1 MSWNVRVNELSSAPL
16 PELEQELAKLP
27 PAVLEAYREA
37 IEPVNSAFGSEE
49 IGLWAKE
56 GLAIGTQ
63 TVRSWESAIEYYRVS
78 PQVSRYLSFPSFMQ
92 WARCGTY
99 LAQDSPTLAVAF
111 FKASVAIVPNL
122 RPQYI
127 PRWAGL
133 GRSLY
138 KGTWKSSTLASTF
151 FEVSPDL
158 VRSLPFWDVEVFA
171 SLVEALSYKSYDVA
185 GECLLLGRDVLPG
198 MGREREPFLSMA
210 RALIDSSW
218 REVKT
223 CLELVPRAL
232 QQVDESQTGRFLKL
246 GERLAKV
253 GLRDT
258 SRFLSDGTQALGRVP
273 QGSQGYIL
281 DLCDALV
288 AVAPEAVGPFLRSL
302 DDVLNRITVSQLD
315 TWYQHGMKLLQENP
329 ESGIA
334 FFKIESNTSESML
347 ETLSSSLELDRV
359 KGILRLYC
367 RALSGSGV
375 EIFNTQELV
384 RRNIG
389 WVDEDSASTD
399 GSKVFLPP
407 VVDHYSSKQDNFSWF
422 KVVSTHQVA
431 HLEFRSFEFQFDLPA
446 TQFENRRFEMEEE
459 FYKRQAD
466 LRATRQTMEEVA
478 QQVTDDGFSAVI
490 PGISETAEVDD
501 PTDSDVNSAGS
512 ARTYTDIG
520 RFLALFENG
529 KLAFDVFT
537 VLEDCRLDYRI
548 KVEYPGISLAASRV
562 QRETLS
568 RRPEIQE
575 MPIQQAMVEL
585 LIHMSLEKFTDLPV
599 PKEYEEAA
607 VMLSRILHQL
617 RTSEATVED
626 TSEASLRAYEIISR
640 LSNET
645 KEEEDW
651 EDQDLEEPGDFN
663 EQEYEDLIDQLQAG
677 MEQDGQGEEGED
689 YESPEPVDYR
699 GDFKPEMVQLLT
711 KLQADSGEEGDAQ
724 PMTQEML
731 EQLLQES
738 DELELDAEEGEIN
751 DNMSTFAQNI
761 MKEAGTPPP
770 NSQPGQGYGPLMNED
785 EQGGELEAREPQTYV
800 YDEWDFRANDYKPRW
815 CIVKEKTVEEGD
827 ANFYQDSLKNYQ
839 ALSNHIRRQFELIMP
854 ENMRKTYRLVDGED
868 LDLNATLEAWI
879 DLKMKIPPDDK
890 IYWHRN
896 RNRRDVAVVF
906 LLDMSAS
913 TAEAIDEGRQTVD
926 DRDAPDDPVEYMVWL
941 RRRREGLVRRNY
953 KRIIDLEKESTAM
966 LIQALESIGDTYG
979 IYGFSGYGRENVE
992 FYVIKDIAEG
1002 FGEKIKR
1009 RIDKITPLHA
1019 TRMGAAI
1026 RHASTKL
1033 ENQDAH
1039 TKIMFLISD
1048 GRPQDRGYSREG
1060 VEKEYAVHDTHMA
1073 LLEARRKNITP
1084 FCLTVDKAGHDY
1096 LKSMCGD
1103 MGYEVLGEIWALP
1116 ERLPMLYRELPARR
1130 SVRS

>member
-1 MSWNVRVNELSSAPL
+1 VTNDPISEIES
-16 PELEQELAKLP
+16 ELAKLP
-27 PAVLEAYREA
+27 PAVLEAYRAANETVK
-37 IEPVNSAFGSEE
+37 ESFGEEE
-49 IGLWAKE
+49 INLWAKE
-56 GLAIGTQ
+56 GLTIGTQ
-63 TVRSWESAIEYYRVS
+63 TVRSWESAIEYYQVS
-78 PQVSRYLSFPSFMQ
+78 PEVSKFLSFPSFMQ

-111 FKASVAIVPNL
+111 FKSSVSIVPNL

-138 KGTWKSSTLASTF
+138 KGTWKSSTLAAKF

-158 VRSLPFWDVEVFA
+158 VRNLPFWDVEVFA
-171 SLVEALSYKSYDVA
+171 SLIEALSFKSYDVA
-185 GECLLLGRDVLPG
+185 GECLVLGRDVLPA
-198 MGREREPFLSMA
+198 MGREREPFLAMS
-210 RALIDSSW
+210 RALIDTSW

-258 SRFLSDGTQALGRVP
+258 SRFLADGTQALSKVP

-281 DLCDALV
+281 DLCDGLV
-288 AVAPEAVGPFLRSL
+288 VITPDAVPPFLRSL

-315 TWYQHGMKLLQENP
+315 TWFQHGVKLLQENP

-334 FFKIESNTSESML
+334 FFKIESNTSEAML

-367 RALSGSGV
+367 RALSGTPL
-375 EIFNTQELV
+375 EIYNTQELV
-384 RRNIG
+384 QRNIG
-389 WVDEDSASTD
+389 WVDEDLASTD
-399 GSKVFLPP
+399 GSKVFLPS
-407 VVDHYSSKQDNFSWF
+407 VVDHYPNKQDNFAWF

-431 HLEFRSFEFQFDLPA
+431 HLEFGSFEY
-446 TQFENRRFEMEEE
+446 QFENVAAQFEDRRHAMEEAANE
-459 FYKRQAD
+459 RKGLERA
-466 LRATRQTMEEVA
+466 ATRESYEMAAKLLASGAEGDV
-478 QQVTDDGFSAVI
+478 DMSADY
-490 PGISETAEVDD
+490 VDPND
-501 PTDSDVNSAGS
+501 MGS
-512 ARTYTDIG
+512 NRTFTDIG
-520 RFLALFENG
+520 RFLDIFENSR
-529 KLAFDVFT
+529 LAFDIFT

-548 KVEYPGISLAASRV
+548 KVEYPGIRASSSRV
-562 QRETLS
+562 QTETLVN
-568 RRPEIQE
+568 RPRIED
-575 MPIQQAMVEL
+575 MPLQQGLVEL
-585 LIHMSLEKFTDLPV
+585 LIHMSLDQFQNLPV
-599 PKEYEEAA
+599 AKEYEEAA
-607 VMLSRILHQL
+607 EMLSSILHEL
-617 RTSEATVED
+617 RNAEANVED
-626 TSEASLRAYEIISR
+626 TSEATLRAYEVISR
-640 LSNET
+640 VPNQQ
-645 KEEEDW
+645 EEEDQF
-651 EDQDLEEPGDFN
+651 EEQDLEEPGDFS
-663 EQEYEDLIDQLQAG
+663 EEDYESLIDQLQAG
-677 MEQDGQGEEGED
+677 MDASAEAGDGES
-689 YESPEPVDYR
+689 YESPDPVDYR
-699 GDFKPEMVQLLT
+699 GDFKPEMVQLMT
-711 KLQADSGEEGDAQ
+711 KLQADNGEEGDAQ

-738 DELELDAEEGEIN
+738 PELELDAEQGDIDE
-751 DNMSTFAQNI
+751 NMSAFAQNI

-770 NSQPGQGYGPLMNED
+770 NSEPGEGYGPLLHD
-785 EQGGELEAREPQTYV
+785 DDSGGELEAREPATYV

-827 ANFYQDSLKNYQ
+827 VSFYQESLKTYS

-854 ENMRKTYRLVDGED
+854 ESMRKTYRLVDGED
-868 LDLNATLEAWI
+868 IDLNAALEAWM
-879 DLKMKIPPDDK
+879 DLKMGVPPDEK

-896 RNRRDVAVVF
+896 RNHREVAVVF

-953 KRIIDLEKESTAM
+953 KRIIDLEKEGTTL
-966 LIQALESIGDTYG
+966 LINALESIGDTYG

-992 FYVIKDIAEG
+992 FYVIKDINEA
-1002 FGEKIKR
+1002 FSDKVKR
-1009 RIDKITPLHA
+1009 RIDKVTPLHA

-1026 RHASTKL
+1026 RHCTTKL
-1033 ENQDAH
+1033 ENQDAR

-1073 LLEARRKNITP
+1073 LVEAKRKDIIP
-1084 FCLTVDKAGHDY
+1084 FCLTVDKQGHDY

-1103 MGYEVLGEIWALP
+1103 MGYEVLADIWSLP
-1116 ERLPMLYRELPARR
+1116 ERLPMLYRQLTAIRQ
-1130 SVRS
+1130 

>member
-1 MSWNVRVNELSSAPL
+1 MTSAPI
-16 PELEQELAKLP
+16 PEIEIELAKLP
-27 PAVLEAYREA
+27 PAVLEAYRAASDAVKE
-37 IEPVNSAFGSEE
+37 SFGEDE

-56 GLAIGTQ
+56 GLTIGTQ
-63 TVRSWESAIEYYRVS
+63 TVRSWESAIEYYAVS
-78 PQVSRYLSFPSFMQ
+78 PEVSKFLSFPSFMQ

-111 FKASVAIVPNL
+111 FKSSVSIVPNL

-138 KGTWKSSTLASTF
+138 KGTWKSSTLAAKF

-158 VRSLPFWDVEVFA
+158 VRNLPFWDVEVFA
-171 SLVEALSYKSYDVA
+171 SLIEALSYKSYDVA
-185 GECLLLGRDVLPG
+185 GECLVLGRDVLPG
-198 MGREREPFLSMA
+198 MGREREPFLAMA
-210 RALIDSSW
+210 RALIDTSW

-258 SRFLSDGTQALGRVP
+258 SRFLADGTQALSKVP

-288 AVAPEAVGPFLRSL
+288 VVTPDAVPPFLRSL

-315 TWYQHGMKLLQENP
+315 TWFQHGAKLLQENP

-334 FFKIESNTSESML
+334 FFKIESNTSEAML

-367 RALSGSGV
+367 RALSGIPL
-375 EIFNTQELV
+375 EIFDTQELV
-384 RRNIG
+384 QRNIG
-389 WVDEDSASTD
+389 WVDEDTASTD
-399 GSKVFLPP
+399 GSRVFLPP
-407 VVDHYSSKQDNFSWF
+407 VVDHYTNKQDNFAWF

-431 HLEFRSFEFQFDLPA
+431 HLEFGSFEYRFEEPT
-446 TQFENRRFEMEEE
+446 TQFEDRRHEAEQLMLERKKVERSAAQE
-459 FYKRQAD
+459 AHELAAQLLASGAEGDVDMSLGYSDPNAPG
-466 LRATRQTMEEVA
+466 LR
-478 QQVTDDGFSAVI
+478 
-490 PGISETAEVDD
+490 
-501 PTDSDVNSAGS
+501 N
-512 ARTYTDIG
+512 YTDIG
-520 RFLALFENG
+520 RLLEIFEDG
-529 KLAFDVFT
+529 RLAFDIFT

-548 KVEYPGISLAASRV
+548 KVEYPGIRSASSRV
-562 QRETLS
+562 QSETLEK
-568 RRPEIQE
+568 RPDIKE
-575 MPIQQAMVEL
+575 MPLQQGMVEL
-585 LIHMSLEKFTDLPV
+585 LIHMSLDQFQDLPV
-599 PKEYEEAA
+599 AKEYHESAE
-607 VMLSRILHQL
+607 MLSSILHEL
-617 RTSEATVED
+617 RNAESNVED
-626 TSEASLRAYEIISR
+626 TGEATLRAYEIISR
-640 LSNET
+640 IPNQL
-645 KEEEDW
+645 EEEEEF
-651 EDQDLEEPGDFN
+651 EDQDLEEPGDFS
-663 EQEYEDLIDQLQAG
+663 EEDFQTLVDQLQAG
-677 MEQDGQGEEGED
+677 MDASSDGDGDGES
-689 YESPEPVDYR
+689 YESPDPVDYR
-699 GDFKPEMVQLLT
+699 GDFKPEMVQLMT
-711 KLQADSGEEGDAQ
+711 KLQADDGEQGDAQ

-738 DELELDAEEGEIN
+738 SELELDAEQGEV
-751 DNMSTFAQNI
+751 DSDMSTFAQNI
-761 MKEAGTPPP
+761 MKEAGAPPP
-770 NSQPGQGYGPLMNED
+770 NSQPGEGYGPLLHD
-785 EQGGELEAREPQTYV
+785 DDSGGELEAREPATYV

-815 CIVKEKTVEEGD
+815 CIVKEKVVEEGD
-827 ANFYQDSLKNYQ
+827 ATFYQETLKTYT

-854 ENMRKTYRLVDGED
+854 ESMRKTYRLVDGED
-868 LDLNATLEAWI
+868 IDLNAALEAWT
-879 DLKMKIPPDDK
+879 DLKMGVPPDEK

-913 TAEAIDEGRQTVD
+913 TAEAIDEGRQMVD

-953 KRIIDLEKESTAM
+953 KRIIDLEKEGTTL
-966 LIQALESIGDTYG
+966 LINALESIGDTYG

-992 FYVIKDIAEG
+992 FYVIKDINEA
-1002 FGEKIKR
+1002 FSDKIKR

-1033 ENQDAH
+1033 DNQEAN

-1073 LLEARRKNITP
+1073 LVEARRKQIIP
-1084 FCLTVDKAGHDY
+1084 FCLTVDKSGHDY

-1103 MGYEVLGEIWALP
+1103 MGYEVLADIFSLP
-1116 ERLPMLYRELPARR
+1116 ERLPMLYRQLTTIR
-1130 SVRS
+1130 

>member
-1 MSWNVRVNELSSAPL
+1 MTSGPISEIES
-16 PELEQELAKLP
+16 ELAKLP
-27 PAVLEAYREA
+27 PAVLEAYQAANESVT
-37 IEPVNSAFGSEE
+37 ESFGEDE

-56 GLAIGTQ
+56 GLTIGTQ

-78 PQVSRYLSFPSFMQ
+78 PEVSKFLSFPSFMQ

-111 FKASVAIVPNL
+111 FKASVSIVPNL

-138 KGTWKSSTLASTF
+138 KGTWKSSTLAAKF

-158 VRSLPFWDVEVFA
+158 VRNLPFWDVEVFA
-171 SLVEALSYKSYDVA
+171 SLIEALSYKSYDVA
-185 GECLLLGRDVLPG
+185 GECLVLGRDVLPA
-198 MGREREPFLSMA
+198 MGREREPFLAMS
-210 RALIDSSW
+210 RALIDTSW

-258 SRFLSDGTQALGRVP
+258 SRFLSDGTQALSKVP
-273 QGSQGYIL
+273 QGSQSYIL

-288 AVAPEAVGPFLRSL
+288 VITPDAVPPFLRSL
-302 DDVLNRITVSQLD
+302 DNVVNRITVSQLD
-315 TWYQHGMKLLQENP
+315 TWFQHGAHLLQENP

-367 RALSGSGV
+367 QALAGAGL
-375 EIFNTQELV
+375 EILETHELV

-399 GSKVFLPP
+399 GSKIFLPP
-407 VVDHYSSKQDNFSWF
+407 VVDHYTNKQDNFSWF
-422 KVVSTHQVA
+422 KVVSTHQVS
-431 HLEFRSFEFQFDLPA
+431 HLEFGSFEYDFEKAP
-446 TQFENRRFEMEEE
+446 TQFEDRRHEMEHQMLQRKEQE
-459 FYKRQAD
+459 
-466 LRATRQTMEEVA
+466 RAVA
-478 QQVTDDGFSAVI
+478 REAYEMAAQLLASGAEGDVDMSPGYTDPND
-490 PGISETAEVDD
+490 
-501 PTDSDVNSAGS
+501 AGS
-512 ARTYTDIG
+512 MRNFTDIG
-520 RFLALFENG
+520 RFLEIFENG
-529 KLAFDVFT
+529 RLVFDIFT
-537 VLEDCRLDYRI
+537 VLEDGRLDYRI
-548 KVEYPGISLAASRV
+548 KVEYPGIRSASSRV
-562 QRETLS
+562 QTETLGK
-568 RRPEIQE
+568 RPNIED
-575 MPIQQAMVEL
+575 MPLQQGMVEL
-585 LIHMSLEKFTDLPV
+585 LIHMSLDQFHDLPV
-599 PKEYEEAA
+599 AKEYQEAA
-607 VMLSRILHQL
+607 EMLSSILHQL
-617 RTSEATVED
+617 RTAEANVED
-626 TSEASLRAYEIISR
+626 TAEATLRAYEIISR
-640 LSNET
+640 IPNQE
-645 KEEEDW
+645 EEEDQF
-651 EDQDLEEPGDFN
+651 EEQDLEEPGDFS
-663 EQEYEDLIDQLQAG
+663 EQDYQSLIDQLQAG
-677 MEQDGQGEEGED
+677 MDASSDGSEGES
-689 YESPEPVDYR
+689 YESPDPVDYR
-699 GDFKPEMVQLLT
+699 GDFKPEMVQLLA
-711 KLQADSGEEGDAQ
+711 KLQADSGEQGDAQ

-738 DELELDAEEGEIN
+738 SELELDAEQGEVN
-751 DNMSTFAQNI
+751 SDMSMFAQNM
-761 MKEAGTPPP
+761 MKEAGAPPP
-770 NSQPGQGYGPLMNED
+770 NSQPGEGYGPLLHD
-785 EQGGELEAREPQTYV
+785 DDHGGELEAREPATYV

-815 CIVKEKTVEEGD
+815 CIVKEKMLEEGD
-827 ANFYQDSLKNYQ
+827 VNFYQETLKTYTS
-839 ALSNHIRRQFELIMP
+839 LSNHIRRQFELIMP
-854 ENMRKTYRLVDGED
+854 ESMRKIYRLTDGED
-868 LDLNATLEAWI
+868 IDLNAALEAWA
-879 DLKMKIPPDDK
+879 DLKMGVPPDEK

-896 RNRRDVAVVF
+896 RNRREVAVVF

-953 KRIIDLEKESTAM
+953 KRIIDLEKEGTTL
-966 LIQALESIGDTYG
+966 LINALESIGDTYG

-992 FYVIKDIAEG
+992 FYVIKDIDEN
-1002 FGEKIKR
+1002 FSDKVKR
-1009 RIDKITPLHA
+1009 RLDKVTPLHA

-1026 RHASTKL
+1026 RHAITKL
-1033 ENQDAH
+1033 ENQDAK

-1073 LLEARRKNITP
+1073 LVEARHKEIIP

-1103 MGYEVLGEIWALP
+1103 MGYEVLADIGSLP
-1116 ERLPMLYRELPARR
+1116 ERLPMLYRQLTALR
-1130 SVRS
+1130 

>member
-1 MSWNVRVNELSSAPL
+1 MTDWKAREAKLTSGQTPDIET
-16 PELEQELAKLP
+16 ELAKLP
-27 PAVLEAYREA
+27 PAVLDAYRAANDAVRE
-37 IEPVNSAFGSEE
+37 SFGEEE

-56 GLAIGTQ
+56 GLTIGTQ
-63 TVRSWESAIEYYRVS
+63 TVRSWESAIEYYNVS
-78 PQVSRYLSFPSFMQ
+78 PEVSKFLSFPSFMQ

-111 FKASVAIVPNL
+111 FKSSVTIVPNL

-138 KGTWKSSTLASTF
+138 KGTWKSSTLASKF

-158 VRSLPFWDVEVFA
+158 VRNLPFWDVEVFA
-171 SLVEALSYKSYDVA
+171 SLIEALSFKSYDVA
-185 GECLLLGRDVLPG
+185 GECLVLGRDVLPG
-198 MGREREPFLSMA
+198 MGREREPFLAMA
-210 RALIDSSW
+210 RALIDTSW

-258 SRFLSDGTQALGRVP
+258 SRFLSDGTQALSKVP
-273 QGSQGYIL
+273 QGSHGYIL

-288 AVAPEAVGPFLRSL
+288 VITPDAVPPFLRSL

-315 TWYQHGMKLLQENP
+315 TWFQHGAHLLQENP

-367 RALSGSGV
+367 RALSGAGL
-375 EIFNTQELV
+375 EIFDTQELV
-384 RRNIG
+384 QRNIG
-389 WVDEDSASTD
+389 WVDEDTASTD
-399 GSKVFLPP
+399 GTKVFLPP
-407 VVDHYSSKQDNFSWF
+407 VVDHYTNKQDNFAWF

-431 HLEFRSFEFQFDLPA
+431 HLEFGSFEYQFEKDA
-446 TQFENRRFEMEEE
+446 TQFEDRRHAAEQEMLERKKAE
-459 FYKRQAD
+459 
-466 LRATRQTMEEVA
+466 RAAA
-478 QQVTDDGFSAVI
+478 QQAHELAAQLLASGTEGDIDMS
-490 PGISETAEVDD
+490 PGYFD
-501 PTDSDVNSAGS
+501 PNADSL
-512 ARTYTDIG
+512 RTYTDIG
-520 RFLALFENG
+520 RLLEIFENG
-529 KLAFDVFT
+529 RLAFDIFT

-548 KVEYPGISLAASRV
+548 KVEYPGIRTASSRV
-562 QRETLS
+562 QNETLEK
-568 RRPEIQE
+568 RPRIED
-575 MPIQQAMVEL
+575 MPLQQGMVEL
-585 LIHMSLEKFTDLPV
+585 LIHMSLDQFQDLPV
-599 PKEYEEAA
+599 AKEYQEAGE
-607 VMLSRILHQL
+607 MLSKILHEL
-617 RTSEATVED
+617 RNAEANVED
-626 TSEASLRAYEIISR
+626 TGEATLRAYEIISR
-640 LSNET
+640 IPNQQ
-645 KEEEDW
+645 EEE
-651 EDQDLEEPGDFN
+651 EEFEEQDLEEPGDFS
-663 EQEYEDLIDQLQAG
+663 EEEYESLVDQLQAG
-677 MEQDGQGEEGED
+677 MDASAEGSEGES
-689 YESPEPVDYR
+689 YESPDPVDYR
-699 GDFKPEMVQLLT
+699 GDFKPEMVQLMT
-711 KLQADSGEEGDAQ
+711 KLQADEGDQGDAQ

-738 DELELDAEEGEIN
+738 SELELDAEQGEI
-751 DNMSTFAQNI
+751 DTDMSTFAQNI

-770 NSQPGQGYGPLMNED
+770 NSEPGEGYGPLLHD
-785 EQGGELEAREPQTYV
+785 DDSGGELEAREPETYL

-815 CIVKEKTVEEGD
+815 CIVKEKVVEEGD
-827 ANFYQDSLKNYQ
+827 PNFYTESLKTYT

-854 ENMRKTYRLVDGED
+854 ESMRKTYRLVDGED
-868 LDLNATLEAWI
+868 IDLNAALEAWC
-879 DLKMKIPPDDK
+879 DLRMGVPPDEK

-913 TAEAIDEGRQTVD
+913 TAEAIDEGRQMVD

-953 KRIIDLEKESTAM
+953 KRIIDLEKEGTTL
-966 LIQALESIGDTYG
+966 LINALESIGDTYG

-992 FYVIKDIAEG
+992 FYVIKDINEA
-1002 FGEKIKR
+1002 FSDKIKR
-1009 RIDKITPLHA
+1009 RIDKVTPLHA

-1026 RHASTKL
+1026 RHAATKL
-1033 ENQDAH
+1033 ENQEAN

-1073 LLEARRKNITP
+1073 LVEARRKQITP

-1103 MGYEVLGEIWALP
+1103 MGYEVLADIWSLP
-1116 ERLPMLYRELPARR
+1116 ERLPMLYRQLTALR
-1130 SVRS
+1130 

>member
-1 MSWNVRVNELSSAPL
+1 MTSGPISEIES
-16 PELEQELAKLP
+16 ELAKLP
-27 PAVLEAYREA
+27 PAVLEAYHEA
-37 IEPVNSAFGSEE
+37 SDTVKESFGEEE

-56 GLAIGTQ
+56 GLTIGTQ

-78 PQVSRYLSFPSFMQ
+78 PEVSKFLSFPSFMQ

-99 LAQDSPTLAVAF
+99 LAQDSPTLAVSF
-111 FKASVAIVPNL
+111 FKSSVSIVPNL

-138 KGTWKSSTLASTF
+138 KGTWKSSTLAAKF

-158 VRSLPFWDVEVFA
+158 VRNLPFWDVEVFA
-171 SLVEALSYKSYDVA
+171 SLIEALSYKSYDVA
-185 GECLLLGRDVLPG
+185 GECLVLGRDVLPA
-198 MGREREPFLSMA
+198 MGREREPFLAMS
-210 RALIDSSW
+210 RALIDTSW

-253 GLRDT
+253 GLRNT
-258 SRFLSDGTQALGRVP
+258 SKFLSDGTQALSKVP

-288 AVAPEAVGPFLRSL
+288 VITPDAVPPFLKSL

-315 TWYQHGMKLLQENP
+315 TWFQHGAHLLQENP

-334 FFKIESNTSESML
+334 FFKIESNTSEQML
-347 ETLSSSLELDRV
+347 ETLSSSLELERV
-359 KGILRLYC
+359 KSILRLYC
-367 RALSGSGV
+367 RALAGTGL
-375 EIFNTQELV
+375 EIFDTGELV
-384 RRNIG
+384 QRNIG

-399 GSKVFLPP
+399 GSKIFLPP
-407 VVDHYSSKQDNFSWF
+407 VVDHYPNKQDNFAWF

-431 HLEFRSFEFQFDLPA
+431 HLEFGSFDYDFERPA
-446 TQFENRRFEMEEE
+446 TQFDDRRHEME
-459 FYKRQAD
+459 Q
-466 LRATRQTMEEVA
+466 RANERKE
-478 QQVTDDGFSAVI
+478 
-490 PGISETAEVDD
+490 AERAAAREQYEMAATLLTSGAEGDVDM
-501 PTDSDVNSAGS
+501 SAGYEDPNAGS
-512 ARTYTDIG
+512 MRTFTDIG
-520 RFLALFENG
+520 RFLDIFENP
-529 KLAFDVFT
+529 KLVFDIFT

-548 KVEYPGISLAASRV
+548 KVEYPGIRAASSRV
-562 QRETLS
+562 QTETLAN
-568 RRPEIQE
+568 RPRIEE
-575 MPIQQAMVEL
+575 MPLQQGLVEL
-585 LIHMSLEKFTDLPV
+585 LINMSLDQFQDLPV
-599 PKEYEEAA
+599 AIEYKEAGA
-607 VMLSRILHQL
+607 MLSSILHQL
-617 RTSEATVED
+617 RNAEANVED
-626 TSEASLRAYEIISR
+626 TAEATLRAYEVISR
-640 LSNET
+640 VPNEQ
-645 KEEEDW
+645 EEEDQF
-651 EDQDLEEPGDFN
+651 EDQDLEEPGDFS
-663 EQEYEDLIDQLQAG
+663 EEDYESLVDQLQAG
-677 MEQDGQGEEGED
+677 MDASSDGADGES
-689 YESPEPVDYR
+689 YESPDPVDYR
-699 GDFKPEMVQLLT
+699 GDFKPEMVQLMT
-711 KLQADSGEEGDAQ
+711 KLQADSGEEGEAQ

-738 DELELDAEEGEIN
+738 PELELDAEQGEV
-751 DNMSTFAQNI
+751 DSNMSMFAQNI
-761 MKEAGTPPP
+761 MKEAGAPPP
-770 NSQPGQGYGPLMNED
+770 NSEPGEGYGPLLHD
-785 EQGGELEAREPQTYV
+785 DDAGGELEAREPETYV

-827 ANFYQDSLKNYQ
+827 PAFYQDALKTYT

-854 ENMRKTYRLVDGED
+854 ESMRKTYRLVDGED
-868 LDLNATLEAWI
+868 IDLNGALEAWV
-879 DLKMKIPPDDK
+879 DLKMGIPPDEK

-896 RNRRDVAVVF
+896 RNKREVAVVF

-913 TAEAIDEGRQTVD
+913 TAEAIDEGRQQVD

-953 KRIIDLEKESTAM
+953 KRIIDLEKEGTTL
-966 LIQALESIGDTYG
+966 LINALESIGDTYG

-992 FYVIKDIAEG
+992 FYVVKDINEE
-1002 FGEKIKR
+1002 FSDKVKR

-1026 RHASTKL
+1026 RHAITKL
-1033 ENQDAH
+1033 ENQDAK

-1073 LLEARRKNITP
+1073 LVEARRQEIIP

-1103 MGYEVLGEIWALP
+1103 MGYEVLADIWSLP
-1116 ERLPMLYRELPARR
+1116 ERLPMLYRQLT
-1130 SVRS
+1130 SVRA

>member
-1 MSWNVRVNELSSAPL
+1 MSSAPT
-16 PELEQELAKLP
+16 PDIEQELAKLP
-27 PAVLEAYREA
+27 PAVLEAYQEA
-37 IEPVNSAFGSEE
+37 LAPVTEAFGIDE

-63 TVRSWESAIEYYRVS
+63 TIRSWEAAIEYYRVS
-78 PQVSRYLSFPSFMQ
+78 PHVSRFLSFPSFMQ

-99 LAQDSPTLAVAF
+99 LAQDSPTLSVAF
-111 FKASVAIVPNL
+111 FKSSVAIVPNL

-138 KGTWKSSTLASTF
+138 KGTWKSSTLAAKF

-171 SLVEALSYKSYDVA
+171 SLIEALSYKSYDVA
-185 GECLLLGRDVLPG
+185 GECLTLGKDVLPG
-198 MGREREPFLSMA
+198 MGREREPFLAMS

-232 QQVDESQTGRFLKL
+232 QHVDEAQTGRFLKL

-258 SRFLSDGTQALGRVP
+258 SRFLADGTQALGRVP

-281 DLCDALV
+281 DLCDQLV
-288 AVAPEAVGPFLRSL
+288 AVAPEAVPPFLRSL
-302 DDVLNRITVSQLD
+302 DDVLSRITVSQLD
-315 TWYQHGMKLLQENP
+315 TWYQHGMRLLQENP

-347 ETLSSSLELDRV
+347 ETLSSSLELERV

-367 RALSGSGV
+367 RALSGAGI
-375 EIFNTQELV
+375 EILNTHELV

-407 VVDHYSSKQDNFSWF
+407 IVDHYSNKQDNFSWF
-422 KVVSTHQVA
+422 KVVSTHQVS
-431 HLEFRSFEFQFDLPA
+431 HLEFGSFEFEFDKPTTQFDDRRHD
-446 TQFENRRFEMEEE
+446 FEKEIESRRAEEQAARRAMEELA
-459 FYKRQAD
+459 RQLTD
-466 LRATRQTMEEVA
+466 EGVSISIDESVPVA
-478 QQVTDDGFSAVI
+478 APDS
-490 PGISETAEVDD
+490 PGQL
-501 PTDSDVNSAGS
+501 GS
-512 ARTYTDIG
+512 ARAYTDIG
-520 RFLALFENG
+520 RFLAMFENG
-529 KLAFDVFT
+529 KLAFDLFT

-548 KVEYPGISLAASRV
+548 KVEYPGISRAASRV
-562 QRETLS
+562 QSETLD
-568 RRPEIQE
+568 RRPQIEE

-585 LIHMSLEKFTDLPV
+585 LVHMSLEQFTDLPV
-599 PKEYEEAA
+599 PKDYEEAA

-617 RTSEATVED
+617 RTAEATVED
-626 TSEASLRAYEIISR
+626 TSEATLRAYEIISR
-640 LSNET
+640 LPNQT
-645 KEEEDW
+645 EEEENW
-651 EDQDLEEPGDFN
+651 EDQDLEEPGDFS
-663 EQEYEDLIDQLQAG
+663 EEEFQDLIDRLQAD
-677 MEQDGQGEEGED
+677 MEQNAEGEQGEN
-689 YESPEPVDYR
+689 YESPDPVDYR

-711 KLQADSGEEGDAQ
+711 KLQADSGEAGEAQ

-731 EQLLQES
+731 EQLLQDS
-738 DELELDAEEGEIN
+738 DELELDAEQGDIN
-751 DNMSTFAQNI
+751 DAMTTFAQNI
-761 MKEAGTPPP
+761 MKEAGAPPP
-770 NSQPGQGYGPLMNED
+770 NSQPGQGYGPLLHDD
-785 EQGGELEAREPQTYV
+785 EQGGELEAREPQTFL

-827 ANFYQDSLKNYQ
+827 INFYQDALKNYQ
-839 ALSNHIRRQFELIMP
+839 SLANHIRRQFELIMP
-854 ENMRKTYRLVDGED
+854 ESMRKTYRLIDGED
-868 LDLNATLEAWI
+868 LDLNATLEAWV
-879 DLKMKIPPDDK
+879 DLKMNIPPDDK

-953 KRIIDLEKESTAM
+953 KRIIDLEKESTAL

-992 FYVIKDIAEG
+992 FYVIKDISEG
-1002 FGEKIKR
+1002 FGDKVKR

-1019 TRMGAAI
+1019 TRMGAAV
-1026 RHASTKL
+1026 RHAITKL
-1033 ENQDAH
+1033 ENQDAQ

-1073 LLEARRKNITP
+1073 LIEARQKQITP

-1096 LKSMCGD
+1096 LKGMCGD

-1116 ERLPMLYRELPARR
+1116 ERLPMLYRELTAKRVSR
-1130 SVRS
+1130 H